1 MKNSSLLFILIVVF
15 VISSS
20 ENGKMIGEAK
30 KCSNSWICEGDEK
43 CKEKCMAD
51 YKGNGTCYYPAHLL
65 LQNNILSFLILHAG
79 VGFS

>member
-20 ENGKMIGEAK
+20 ENGIMIGEAK

-43 CKEKCMAD
+43 CKEKCMTD
-51 YKGNGTCYYPAHLL
+51 YKGNGTCYYPSPPSKQHPE
-65 LQNNILSFLILHAG
+65 FFYPTCWC
-79 VGFS
+79 GFDC